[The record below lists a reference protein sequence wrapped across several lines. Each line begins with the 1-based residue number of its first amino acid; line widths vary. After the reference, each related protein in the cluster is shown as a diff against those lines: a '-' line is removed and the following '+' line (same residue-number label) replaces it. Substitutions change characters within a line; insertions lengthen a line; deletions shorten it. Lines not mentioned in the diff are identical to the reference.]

1 MPSLSRQFICLCA
14 LVLGGALLA
23 PPAGAAGMCR
33 AGDVS
38 INCGSGPQCA
48 KAPAVCCAGKIC
60 GDGMVCAQTAR
71 GPECG
76 VPNITR
82 CGRYT
87 CGEGMACVQT
97 PRGPEC
103 AVGSGQGGGGM
114 SDNGWMSACANFQEK
129 PSQAECRC
137 MLQQMHK
144 DGFTPQEIGLMALAG
159 ANREA
164 EFQARLTAMSQDRQ
178 VDFLAKVSNVDDK
191 QCPRGMR

>member
-1 MPSLSRQFICLCA
+1 M
-14 LVLGGALLA
+14 LGCALLA
-23 PPAGAAGMCR
+23 QPAGAAGMCR

-48 KAPAVCCAGKIC
+48 KAPAVCCAGKTC

-82 CGRYT
+82 CGQYT
-87 CGEGMACVQT
+87 CGEGMICVQT
-97 PRGPEC
+97 PRGKEC
-103 AVGSGQGGGGM
+103 GMPTGQGIGGGM
-114 SDNGWMSACANFQEK
+114 SDSGWMNACATSQEK
-129 PSQAECRC
+129 PSRAECLC
-137 MLQQMHK
+137 VLQQMHK

-159 ANREA
+159 AKNEA
-164 EFQARLTAMSQDRQ
+164 EFGARLKSWSQDRQ
-178 VDFLAKVSNVDDK
+178 VDFLTKLSNVDDK